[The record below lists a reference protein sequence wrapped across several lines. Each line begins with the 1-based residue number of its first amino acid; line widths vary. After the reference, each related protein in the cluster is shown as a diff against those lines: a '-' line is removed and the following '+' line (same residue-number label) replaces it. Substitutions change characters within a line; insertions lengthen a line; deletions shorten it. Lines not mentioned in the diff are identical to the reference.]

1 MRDFVKSAF
10 GFSSALVVYGVS
22 QTVNVFRGLPTKA
35 PTQTATRSFE
45 VTTAAL
51 KTQFDSLDN
60 TIYNTVDTVQN
71 VFIDLFFNFFT
82 ANTFNPKTVWET
94 SVNVTKASLGLAE
107 QLIPGGK
114 IGTGGPPQGWGPVNN
129 QDAELFQV
137 TPSTTTSD
145 PDALDKQY
153 QAAVADQSRRPVGA
167 APWKAA

>member
-10 GFSSALVVYGVS
+10 SFSSALVVYGVS

-60 TIYNTVDTVQN
+60 TIFKTVDTVQN
-71 VFIDLFFNFFT
+71 VFIDLFFNFWT
-82 ANTFNPKTVWET
+82 PNTFNPKTIWET
-94 SVNVTKASLGLAE
+94 SENLTKWSLGLAA

-114 IGTGGPPQGWGPVNN
+114 IGTGGPPQGAGPAHHP
-129 QDAELFQV
+129 DPALFHA
-137 TPSTTTSD
+137 TP
-145 PDALDKQY
+145 PPPPAH
-153 QAAVADQSRRPVGA
+153 
-167 APWKAA
+167 